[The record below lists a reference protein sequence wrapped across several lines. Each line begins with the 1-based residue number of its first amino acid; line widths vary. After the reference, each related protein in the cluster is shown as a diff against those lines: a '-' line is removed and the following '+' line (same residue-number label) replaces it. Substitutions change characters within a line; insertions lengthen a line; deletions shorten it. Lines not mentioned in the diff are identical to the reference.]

1 VAPIHRAAFVWSDG
15 KMTKLPALSRGA
27 GPPYTIAY
35 AINDRA
41 RIVGGSYVGRIG
53 RERAVL
59 WTYRR

>member
-1 VAPIHRAAFVWSDG
+1 
-15 KMTKLPALSRGA
+15 MTKLPALSRGA